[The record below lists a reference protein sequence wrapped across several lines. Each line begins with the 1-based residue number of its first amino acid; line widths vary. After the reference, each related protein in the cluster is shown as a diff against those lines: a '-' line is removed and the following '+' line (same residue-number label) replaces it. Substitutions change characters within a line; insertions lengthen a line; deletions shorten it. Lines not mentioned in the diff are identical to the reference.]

1 MTASLTRSHPRN
13 LLSIATLKSARS
25 RRLPAGS
32 SRARMAHTLFGKQ
45 RSFLTDDPP
54 LVPGFA
60 FWGDCGKLDSWHN
73 MPSDPPSL
81 PRHQHSADDRNIA
94 LVLMAVV
101 RSLGNAVSLQVHSTA
116 LSHSDGCCTVNEC
129 QLSFSRLLSTQ
140 TNTELSK
147 HRQYS
152 KY

>member
-1 MTASLTRSHPRN
+1 
-13 LLSIATLKSARS
+13 
-25 RRLPAGS
+25 
-32 SRARMAHTLFGKQ
+32 MAHTLFGKQ

-101 RSLGNAVSLQVHSTA
+101 RSLGNAVSLQAHSTA

-147 HRQYS
+147 HRS
-152 KY
+152 DEAIFGELCKELLKYLAFGGSILSINASATS